1 MHIYLKDLG
10 LISLLIISTLFPQSD
25 IQFSANILEN
35 IIEND
40 IEKRIFKDDVIVKK
54 HDMLLLTSEAI
65 YIPSKSKVI
74 LNNNV
79 KMYDESDSLECQHLI
94 LYEKEYKNFNASGDV
109 RFYKNN
115 QIIKSEHMEYIENP
129 NINSTKINLYENAE
143 IIDSNRV
150 VFGDTLY
157 INYKDSLI
165 HDMSIISNAEVV
177 NYRYAKYSKNKNYQ
191 KLEDNI
197 SSKKMFVNFK
207 NGDVYEMSLSGM
219 ATTHFNVI
227 EDTLVTGLSTSS
239 GDSIYIN
246 INDNVIDRMQM
257 FGGVQGIF
265 NPEKNNSKIDSTVVY
280 IADYIDYQV
289 SDERSFLYDNAMLTY
304 DQNELNA
311 GEIFIDW
318 DNDFLEAKIK
328 DSILPS
334 INGFGE
340 SPIYG
345 QKMIFDLI
353 TKKGKIL
360 KGKTGFNQSYYTGKT
375 ITKDNEELYY
385 INNSLFTTCDLE
397 DPHYYFHSDKMKMI
411 PNDRIIAKPMTLY
424 IQELPIFYMPFAVF
438 PNKNGDRISGWIM
451 PSFGHKST
459 TGSYLDNLGYY
470 YVIDEY
476 SDYTFLFDIQ
486 DRRGIIL
493 NHEYRYKRRSGN
505 YWYNYYLDGNLD
517 YERKYYLHEN
527 DEDISNIFDN
537 DSEKIKN
544 ITWKHQQ
551 SFDPTQH
558 LIINYKYKS
567 ELDSKEINLNNRLEQ
582 NQLTSLSYQKRW
594 ARNSLSIGFEEYEDL
609 YISNPTDNNQI
620 NVYKWFTG
628 PKVSFSLPQRKI
640 FGNGDKWYNDIYL
653 SYNLSYDHGK
663 ESHTKNSCIDNDEDG
678 ECNEVDDDYEL
689 QGSDNIYW
697 SNNETIDIK
706 KGSANNLVQLS
717 MSTNFG
723 WLTVSPS
730 LRIKEDWTM
739 QYRQYQQDSYEFRDL
754 SGFNRRLTWNSSL
767 TLNTKIYGIIPINFG
782 DIISVRHKMSPQIS
796 MSYTPNLLNQ
806 YKNQFNT
813 YIDDNDNL
821 QEYDILGGS
830 YVSSL
835 SDERKKITFSLDNT
849 FQAKIKN
856 QDALENKI
864 DFLNVYM
871 TFDYDGQE
879 LIDNKFSLIDSRWSF
894 KKSNGGELFFIH
906 MQHDMYDKDTNEILL
921 KKGKLPELEF
931 LRFQMSSNFRLN
943 GYSIEEDNDVL
954 ENSISNVDTTKY
966 NSILFMDEYK
976 PSIGN
981 NEVWRS
987 DLNVSIQG
995 DYNIDDKKWEF
1006 NYFNL
1011 DTYNTIHLT
1020 KNWLFTYATGINLMD
1035 MKINSQSL
1043 KFYRELH
1050 CWEFM
1055 FTWWPDGYSKGF
1067 QLSINVRHPDLKDIR
1082 VRSSS
1087 ANRKFIS
1094 N

>member
-1 MHIYLKDLG
+1 
-10 LISLLIISTLFPQSD
+10 
-25 IQFSANILEN
+25 
-35 IIEND
+35 
-40 IEKRIFKDDVIVKK
+40 
-54 HDMLLLTSEAI
+54 
-65 YIPSKSKVI
+65 
-74 LNNNV
+74 
-79 KMYDESDSLECQHLI
+79 
-94 LYEKEYKNFNASGDV
+94 
-109 RFYKNN
+109 
-115 QIIKSEHMEYIENP
+115 
-129 NINSTKINLYENAE
+129 
-143 IIDSNRV
+143 
-150 VFGDTLY
+150 
-157 INYKDSLI
+157 
-165 HDMSIISNAEVV
+165 
-177 NYRYAKYSKNKNYQ
+177 
-191 KLEDNI
+191 
-197 SSKKMFVNFK
+197 
-207 NGDVYEMSLSGM
+207 
-219 ATTHFNVI
+219 
-227 EDTLVTGLSTSS
+227 
-239 GDSIYIN
+239 
-246 INDNVIDRMQM
+246 
-257 FGGVQGIF
+257 
-265 NPEKNNSKIDSTVVY
+265 
-280 IADYIDYQV
+280 
-289 SDERSFLYDNAMLTY
+289 
-304 DQNELNA
+304 
-311 GEIFIDW
+311 
-318 DNDFLEAKIK
+318 
-328 DSILPS
+328 
-334 INGFGE
+334 
-340 SPIYG
+340 
-345 QKMIFDLI
+345 
-353 TKKGKIL
+353 
-360 KGKTGFNQSYYTGKT
+360 
-375 ITKDNEELYY
+375 
-385 INNSLFTTCDLE
+385 
-397 DPHYYFHSDKMKMI
+397 
-411 PNDRIIAKPMTLY
+411 
-424 IQELPIFYMPFAVF
+424 
-438 PNKNGDRISGWIM
+438 
-451 PSFGHKST
+451 
-459 TGSYLDNLGYY
+459 
-470 YVIDEY
+470 
-476 SDYTFLFDIQ
+476 
-486 DRRGIIL
+486 
-493 NHEYRYKRRSGN
+493 
-505 YWYNYYLDGNLD
+505 
-517 YERKYYLHEN
+517 
-527 DEDISNIFDN
+527 
-537 DSEKIKN
+537 
-544 ITWKHQQ
+544 
-551 SFDPTQH
+551 
-558 LIINYKYKS
+558 
-567 ELDSKEINLNNRLEQ
+567 
-582 NQLTSLSYQKRW
+582 
-594 ARNSLSIGFEEYEDL
+594 
-609 YISNPTDNNQI
+609 
-620 NVYKWFTG
+620 
-628 PKVSFSLPQRKI
+628 
-640 FGNGDKWYNDIYL
+640 
-653 SYNLSYDHGK
+653 
-663 ESHTKNSCIDNDEDG
+663 
-678 ECNEVDDDYEL
+678 
-689 QGSDNIYW
+689 
-697 SNNETIDIK
+697 
-706 KGSANNLVQLS
+706 

-730 LRIKEDWTM
+730 LRIKEDWAM

-813 YIDDNDNL
+813 YIDDNDDL
-821 QEYDILGGS
+821 QVYDILGGS